1 MIETYKFRIYPT
13 EEQKVLLQKHFG
25 CVRFVYNWALDFNKK
40 YYAKTKKYKNYV
52 SINCDGDLIRLKQEH
67 TWLKEVNS
75 QSLISSIGH
84 LDWAFNRFFKGQGGF
99 PKFKK
104 KELTARSFEVPQH
117 FDIDFK
123 NSSIQI
129 PKFCKKNKI
138 RCKISK
144 KVDMNHFL
152 KFGTATISQN
162 SSDQYFVSFIVHRN
176 EDFKKPI
183 SDDRISEENSL
194 GFDFGLKHFLT
205 LSDGRIVDNPEY
217 FKKALD
223 KLKQEQRKLS
233 KKQKGSKNK
242 EKQRIKVAKVHQK
255 ISNQRNDFLHKLST
269 ELVKEN
275 QFDCFCFEDL
285 NLKGMKKLWG
295 RKVSDL
301 SYYTFQQM
309 MLYKSIKVG
318 KVCAKIGRF
327 DPSSQICSRCG
338 HQQKMPLE
346 QRTYVCPDCGMT
358 MDRDVNAAINI
369 RNFAL
374 RNIFKNT
381 DGTSGINACGV
392 GSSDE
397 CGVNRVR
404 ETTDDESR
412 KSKHCKKCKE
422 EVQKITSSK
431 T

>member
-25 CVRFVYNWALDFNKK
+25 CVRFVYNWALDFNKE

>member
-117 FDIDFK
+117 FNIDFK

>member
-1 MIETYKFRIYPT
+1 
-13 EEQKVLLQKHFG
+13 
-25 CVRFVYNWALDFNKK
+25 
-40 YYAKTKKYKNYV
+40 
-52 SINCDGDLIRLKQEH
+52 
-67 TWLKEVNS
+67 
-75 QSLISSIGH
+75 
-84 LDWAFNRFFKGQGGF
+84 
-99 PKFKK
+99 
-104 KELTARSFEVPQH
+104 
-117 FDIDFK
+117 
-123 NSSIQI
+123 
-129 PKFCKKNKI
+129 
-138 RCKISK
+138 
-144 KVDMNHFL
+144 
-152 KFGTATISQN
+152 
-162 SSDQYFVSFIVHRN
+162 
-176 EDFKKPI
+176 
-183 SDDRISEENSL
+183 
-194 GFDFGLKHFLT
+194 
-205 LSDGRIVDNPEY
+205 
-217 FKKALD
+217 
-223 KLKQEQRKLS
+223 
-233 KKQKGSKNK
+233 
-242 EKQRIKVAKVHQK
+242 
-255 ISNQRNDFLHKLST
+255 
-269 ELVKEN
+269 
-275 QFDCFCFEDL
+275 
-285 NLKGMKKLWG
+285 MKKLWG

-422 EVQKITSSK
+422 EV
-431 T
+431 